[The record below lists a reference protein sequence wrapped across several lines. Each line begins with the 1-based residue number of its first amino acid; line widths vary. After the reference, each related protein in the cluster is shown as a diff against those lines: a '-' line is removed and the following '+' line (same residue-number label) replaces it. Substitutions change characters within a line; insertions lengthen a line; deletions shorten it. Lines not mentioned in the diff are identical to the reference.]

1 MSGNKPYAIN
11 MHTNVEL
18 TYDEVLELLKIELQE
33 LIVKVKT
40 TDYKDAA
47 AIFAL
52 VKGVVYSIQ
61 KLDDEIVELTGEQ
74 KKELGVDVL
83 LWLVYDEL
91 KLDIPFIPNALE
103 KAVFKPLLGMLID
116 GAVEWIKGRI

>member
-1 MSGNKPYAIN
+1 MSGDKPYAIN

-61 KLDDEIVELTGEQ
+61 KLDDEVIELTGKQ